1 MKKWLCFAAL
11 LGLFLAGCTPA
22 NPAVPDETLTVLDPD
37 TLEIVEQ
44 LRDEEYG
51 FGGSYALGYSTENQ
65 QYVLKGGG
73 EYKFLDR
80 EFRMLQAVTPTYYSD
95 AAYTAQGMD
104 ADGTY
109 LYSIISPG
117 EKTKDNLILVH
128 KRSGAYVR
136 SLSIPISVEGED
148 LFHYDGKYYLSA
160 IDWSDGYTKVYEL
173 AFSYVYK

>member
-1 MKKWLCFAAL
+1 MA
-11 LGLFLAGCTPA
+11 
-22 NPAVPDETLTVLDPD
+22 
-37 TLEIVEQ
+37 
-44 LRDEEYG
+44 
-51 FGGSYALGYSTENQ
+51 
-65 QYVLKGGG
+65 
-73 EYKFLDR
+73 
-80 EFRMLQAVTPTYYSD
+80 PTYYSD

-117 EKTKDNLILVH
+117 EKAKDNLILVH
-128 KRSGAYVR
+128 KWSGAYVR

-160 IDWSDGYTKVYEL
+160 IDWNDGYTKVYEL

>member
-1 MKKWLCFAAL
+1 
-11 LGLFLAGCTPA
+11 
-22 NPAVPDETLTVLDPD
+22 
-37 TLEIVEQ
+37 
-44 LRDEEYG
+44 
-51 FGGSYALGYSTENQ
+51 
-65 QYVLKGGG
+65 
-73 EYKFLDR
+73 
-80 EFRMLQAVTPTYYSD
+80 
-95 AAYTAQGMD
+95 MD

-128 KRSGAYVR
+128 KWSGAYVR

-160 IDWSDGYTKVYEL
+160 IDWNDGYTKVYEL